1 MATRLKPC
9 SHFHSPYSLRSTGIL
24 LVRLIALRQRIGEV
38 NGVTDEPAKLRSER
52 TRNPEKR
59 PRRDRDLKVPVLPE
73 EEAAI
78 KALAQQARRPVAR
91 YLREVGLGYKLH
103 SVVDLEAVRELAK
116 VNGDLGRLGG
126 LLKLWLGGD
135 ARTARFT
142 PATVEVLLDRIAS
155 QQDELGRVM
164 HEILKRRRGA

>member
-24 LVRLIALRQRIGEV
+24 LVRLIALRQPISEV

-52 TRNPEKR
+52 ARNPEKR
-59 PRRDRDLKVPVLPE
+59 PRRDRDLKVPALLQQ
-73 EEAAI
+73 EAAI

-103 SVVDLEAVRELAK
+103 GVVDLEAVRELAK
-116 VNGDLGRLGG
+116 VSERRPGPAGRVADVMAGG
-126 LLKLWLGGD
+126 
-135 ARTARFT
+135 RRP
-142 PATVEVLLDRIAS
+142 PATVEVLLDRIAA

-164 HEILKRRRGA
+164 QEILKRRRGA